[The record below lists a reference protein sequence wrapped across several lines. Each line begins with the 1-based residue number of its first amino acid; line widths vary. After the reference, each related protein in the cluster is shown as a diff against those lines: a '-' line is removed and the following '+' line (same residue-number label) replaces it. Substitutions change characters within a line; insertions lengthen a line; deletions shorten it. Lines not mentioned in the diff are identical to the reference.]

1 MKLLLWGA
9 GAHGRVIHDLAR
21 ACGYTDIVF
30 VDDNPTT
37 GEVCGSTVFPAGDLH
52 LQNYQQFIICLG
64 DNYSRARRFEEARSR
79 GLEPALLIHPSAVIS
94 ASSEIGAG
102 TMVLPLVVVGGGVSI
117 GMNCI
122 LNTGCIVEHDSKVD
136 DHVHIGPG
144 ALIGGDV
151 PLGSYVTVGM
161 KAAVLSRVKIGRGS
175 VLGAGAVAIADVEQG
190 WVVAGVPA
198 RPLREVAAA

>member
-21 ACGYTDIVF
+21 ACGYTDIIF
-30 VDDNPTT
+30 ADDNPTI
-37 GEVCGSTVFPAGDLH
+37 GEVCGSTVLPTGDLH

-64 DNYSRARRFEEARSR
+64 DNYIRARRFEEARSR
-79 GLEPALLIHPSAVIS
+79 GLEPVLLIHPSAVIS
-94 ASSEIGAG
+94 ASSKIGAG
-102 TMVLPLVVVGGGVSI
+102 AMVLPLVVVGGGVSI
-117 GMNCI
+117 GVNCI
-122 LNTGCIVEHDSKVD
+122 LNTGCIVEHDSKVE

-144 ALIGGDV
+144 AVIGGDV
-151 PLGSYVTVGM
+151 PVGSYVTVGM
-161 KAAVLSRVKIGRGS
+161 KAAVLSRVKVGRGS
-175 VLGAGAVAIADVEQG
+175 VVGAGAVAIADVAQG